1 MPRYAANLTFL
12 FKEYPFL
19 ERFQAAADAGF
30 DAVEVL
36 FPYDDAATEISRRLT
51 GSGLPLALINTPP
64 PNWAGGDRGF
74 AAIPGG
80 QDRFRRDFKRA
91 LRFAER
97 LKPRHIHIMAG
108 KSQGLIARDTFIK
121 NLAWAAAEAPGQS
134 LTIEPINAIDMP
146 GYYLDGFEL
155 ATGILAAVSA
165 PNLGLQFD
173 TYHAQLITGDAL
185 QAWDS
190 YRHLVRHIQVGG
202 VPGRH
207 EPRGGDIDYPRFFA
221 ALDAAGY
228 DGFVSGEYN
237 PKGRTADGLQW
248 IEKDTT

>member
-1 MPRYAANLTFL
+1 MPKFAANLTFL

-36 FPYDDAATEISRRLT
+36 FPYDDPIGEVVRRLN
-51 GSGLPLALINTPP
+51 GAELPLALINTPP

-80 QDRFRRDFKRA
+80 EDRFRRDFRRA
-91 LRFAER
+91 LRYAAQ

-108 KSQGLIARDTFIK
+108 KAEGLAARDAFIR
-121 NLAWAAAEAPGQS
+121 NLAWATAEAPGQS
-134 LTIEPINAIDMP
+134 LTIEPINPADMP
-146 GYYLDGFEL
+146 GYFL
-155 ATGILAAVSA
+155 ADFDMAANILAEVNAR
-165 PNLGLQFD
+165 NLGLQFD
-173 TYHAQLITGDAL
+173 TYHAQIITGDAMA
-185 QAWDS
+185 AWAD
-190 YRHLVRHIQVGG
+190 YRHLARHVQVGG

-207 EPRGGDIDYPRFFA
+207 EPHGGDIDHPAFFA
-221 ALDAAGY
+221 LLDAQGY

-237 PKGRTADGLQW
+237 PKGRTEPGLAW
-248 IEKDTT
+248 IRKVKT